1 MNRQYSSYD
10 DDDDDYEYEEQAAYD
25 AAYHYHDP
33 ATGKHYNSPRPSRS
47 LTNLKRVAKS
57 ASASV
62 VSTSTSNLSKISNNM
77 PHSLADLRTVAG
89 DLKASVKDVAQHPKD
104 HMPHPPHIPS
114 IHVGPS
120 PSEHRSRYLPGLLY
134 VPMLVVRWLLHPFRL
149 LLGNSDDDYG
159 DGDGYVGGDGNGG
172 GGGVI
177 HHHQHHDHHRQHGSG
192 QQD

>member
-47 LTNLKRVAKS
+47 LTNLKRVAR
-57 ASASV
+57 
-62 VSTSTSNLSKISNNM
+62 TSTANLSKLSNNM

-104 HMPHPPHIPS
+104 HLPHPPRHLPS

-120 PSEHRSRYLPGLLY
+120 QSEHRSRYLPGLLY

-149 LLGNSDDDYG
+149 LLGNSDEEYG
-159 DGDGYVGGDGNGG
+159 DGDGYVGGGNGDD
-172 GGGVI
+172 GVI
-177 HHHQHHDHHRQHGSG
+177 HHHQHPDHHRQHGSG